1 MNPLRTNKQFLSAAR
16 SLLLVLVVLAAV
28 GPVSSA
34 SAAEQATSNPPVLLV
49 GGTFAQKS
57 YMDSVSA
64 WLRQRGLQVW
74 TMQLSGALPGSAA
87 ITTSSAAIGKQVDA
101 ILAQTGASQV
111 ALAGHSQ
118 GALAVRD
125 YVRYGGGMGKS
136 AAAVSLGGPQYG
148 DVTAYACI
156 FFAGCYDMTF
166 DSPFLKHLN
175 AGEPTPPG
183 TRWVHL
189 YTTDGVWES
198 KGLEGAEVL
207 ALQTKCPGR
216 KLAHTDE
223 WNDTAMR
230 ELIFDAL
237 TGQALETNCPA

>member
-1 MNPLRTNKQFLSAAR
+1 MNPLRISKKPLGASKI
-16 SLLLVLVVLAAV
+16 LLVALAALAAAAPATV
-28 GPVSSA
+28 TA
-34 SAAEQATSNPPVLLV
+34 SDTAAQNPPVLLV
-49 GGTFAQKS
+49 GGTFAQKP

-125 YVRYGGGMGKS
+125 YVRYGGGLAKT

-175 AGEPTPPG
+175 AGDPTPPG

-237 TGQALETNCPA
+237 TGQPLETSCPA